1 MAFRAAA
8 TVLQRRFSVGAAFFD
23 GRCNRCSSRVTTL
36 SRQALTPFFSG
47 PDDKRKTKQKKKHI
61 TNRCRPGQSRRNG
74 GTRRHPASKDGVGRS
89 KESEQRV
96 INTKLSEPGPHLFWP
111 DADTTTDR
119 RKSSE
124 MPSIPADPLTK
135 SLPARRPH
143 LFRITAV
150 IGNERRRKRQ

>member
-1 MAFRAAA
+1 MVMAFRAAA

-111 DADTTTDR
+111 DADTRATTAIPPTGGSRPKCR
-119 RKSSE
+119 RF
-124 MPSIPADPLTK
+124 
-135 SLPARRPH
+135 RRTRSRNRY
-143 LFRITAV
+143 LRGGRICF
-150 IGNERRRKRQ
+150 E